1 MARNDLFPARR
12 RHTQA
17 ARAASHSEW
26 RENMRDLGLMLS
38 GIWQDVR
45 GDLADSFSDYVKW
58 LAAGLRRAFS
68 PRAD

>member
-1 MARNDLFPARR
+1 MARNDLFSMQR
-12 RHTQA
+12 RHTDA
-17 ARAASHSEW
+17 AMTAPEPEW

-58 LAAGLRRAFS
+58 LSAGLRRAFS
-68 PRAD
+68 QRVE